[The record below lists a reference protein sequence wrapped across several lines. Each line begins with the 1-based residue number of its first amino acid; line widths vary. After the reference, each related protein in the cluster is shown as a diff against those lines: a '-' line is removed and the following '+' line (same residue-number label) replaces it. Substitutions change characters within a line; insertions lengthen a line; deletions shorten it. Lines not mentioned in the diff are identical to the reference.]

1 MQVEAKQLADWCQ
14 SVQVA
19 NIIYH
24 RTRNQLWD
32 KLTKI
37 ITRRKDPATHV
48 TIDQTLFNSIKS
60 CLTSRSDKLTDDKS
74 LALETAVDQLLD
86 ECQKLYDADDDET
99 ESEKQEGKKPP
110 QPVIPAHAPDDQ
122 GLGL

>member
-1 MQVEAKQLADWCQ
+1 VEAKQLTDWCE

-19 NIIYH
+19 NVIYH
-24 RTRNQLWD
+24 RTRTQLWE

-48 TIDQTLFNSIKS
+48 SIDQTLFNSIKS

-74 LALETAVDQLLD
+74 LALETAVDQLLA
-86 ECQKLYDADDDET
+86 ECWKLMEADGDGT
-99 ESEKQEGKKPP
+99 ESEKQEGKRLP
-110 QPVIPAHAPDDQ
+110 QPATPVRDRSAEDP